1 MCSSCTPNNAV
12 TLDWNKPIE
21 IRLSDGKTREARVVA
36 KDIKHT
42 TGTHLVL
49 YKDAHGYD
57 QPYYVDAKGFYS
69 GAQKIFNVGVGSKKK
84 YQTVIYTY
92 GTGAGQ
98 TVYSETN
105 LEGQTGYNTALK
117 VGDSY
122 SARSGSYSSKVV
134 AIHEGEWTLS

>member
-1 MCSSCTPNNAV
+1 MCSSCTPANAV
-12 TLDWNKPIE
+12 ALDWNKPIE

-36 KDIKHT
+36 KDIKNN
-42 TGTHLVL
+42 TGTHFVL
-49 YKDAHGYD
+49 YKDAYGYD
-57 QPYYVDAKGFYS
+57 QPYYTDAKGFYS

-98 TVYSETN
+98 RVYSEVN
-105 LEGQTGYNTALK
+105 LEGEPGFNKALK

-122 SARSGSYSSKVV
+122 STRSGSHSSKVV
-134 AIHEGEWTLS
+134 AIHEGEWTIS